1 MTRGRFFWQNIILLI
16 QSEPPRLIELV
27 MLSLAII
34 LGICWL
40 TNYHWPYLV
49 LSVSYAVGS
58 ATSLWIRELILPSSQ
73 VRFLIA
79 TGVLL
84 LSVGLLVY
92 STTVVI
98 S

>member
-1 MTRGRFFWQNIILLI
+1 MTRGRFLWQNIILLI

-49 LSVSYAVGS
+49 LSVSYAVSS

-73 VRFLIA
+73 VRFMLA

-84 LSVGLLVY
+84 LSVALLVY
-92 STTVVI
+92 STTVII

>member
-1 MTRGRFFWQNIILLI
+1 MTNGRFQWQNIILFI
-16 QSEPPRLIELV
+16 QSEPPRLIELI
-27 MLSLAII
+27 MLSLTII

-58 ATSLWIRELILPSSQ
+58 ATSIWIRELISPSSHI
-73 VRFLIA
+73 RLTIA

-84 LSVGLLVY
+84 LSVALLLY

>member
-1 MTRGRFFWQNIILLI
+1 MTNGRFQWQNIILFI
-16 QSEPPRLIELV
+16 QSEPPRLIELI
-27 MLSLAII
+27 MLSLTII

-58 ATSLWIRELILPSSQ
+58 ATSIWIRELISPSSHI
-73 VRFLIA
+73 RLTIA

-84 LSVGLLVY
+84 LSVALLVY